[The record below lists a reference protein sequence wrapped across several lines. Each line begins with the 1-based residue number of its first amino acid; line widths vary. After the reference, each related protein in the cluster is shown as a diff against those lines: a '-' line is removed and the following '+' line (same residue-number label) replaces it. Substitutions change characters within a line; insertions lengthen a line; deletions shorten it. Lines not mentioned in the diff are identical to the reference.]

1 LKLRDFYNKK
11 YSAKLNIKAVIKYAA
26 MLIFL
31 LGISSVFYLK
41 LYNQNTDKK
50 YMSTIHSGRS
60 YAILKVGDN
69 KDIHLDRRTNFNFAE
84 NGITLECDSS
94 GLKYKKRNKLDSIRA
109 GINTEINTLITPKSC
124 DYSVTLSDGTKVW
137 LNSESS
143 LKYPAQ
149 FDDNKRIVQL
159 EGEGYF
165 EVAHNK
171 NKPFIVRTN
180 DVDVRVLG
188 TKFNVN
194 SYPKEEKIITTLVEG
209 HVKVLLSEIDEDI
222 DLLPG
227 MQTIY
232 DRKNQKF
239 KVNNNVNTDLITAWH
254 RGYFM
259 YDKASL
265 EDILEDMSKWYD
277 FEVIY
282 TDKQC
287 RDILFTCEFRRYSEF
302 SQIIEFFNMTDKIN
316 IKVSGNVIFVSKK

>member
-1 LKLRDFYNKK
+1 MKLRDFYNKK